1 MSSEA
6 ARKAWATRRARRSK
20 ASPLKQIQ
28 TLADEQT
35 RWLRKETIARNKLKR
50 IRYRIEH
57 AEEFILADHQ
67 RNGPADTVWAKRKFT
82 K

>member
-6 ARKAWATRRARRSK
+6 ARKAWATRKARRSK
-20 ASPLKQIQ
+20 ASPLRQLQ
-28 TLADEQT
+28 ALADEQT

-50 IRYRIEH
+50 IRNRIEQL
-57 AEEFILADHQ
+57 AEELILAQ
-67 RNGPADTVWAKRKFT
+67 QPSTDTVWAKRKIV

>member
-6 ARKAWATRRARRSK
+6 ARKAWATRKARRSK
-20 ASPLKQIQ
+20 ASPLRQLAL
-28 TLADEQT
+28 LADEQT

-50 IRYRIEH
+50 IRFRIEQL
-57 AEEFILADHQ
+57 AEELILAKQ
-67 RNGPADTVWAKRKFT
+67 PGTDTVWAKRKIV